1 MTRFL
6 GVLAIILTVVA
17 APMVVAL
24 AATPVHQIA
33 TGLPITNPCLV
44 ATILALPALY
54 LLGGPF
60 DPRD

>member
-17 APMVVAL
+17 APVVAAI
-24 AATPVHQIA
+24 AAPSLQQIA
-33 TGLPITNPCLV
+33 TGLPITNPCIV